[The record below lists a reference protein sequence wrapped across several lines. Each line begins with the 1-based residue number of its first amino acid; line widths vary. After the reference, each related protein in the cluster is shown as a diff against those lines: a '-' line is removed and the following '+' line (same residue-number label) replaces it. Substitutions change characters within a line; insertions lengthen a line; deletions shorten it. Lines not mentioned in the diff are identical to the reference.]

1 MSTTPTRSASS
12 VGSAV
17 PVPKSVAADTR
28 SLAERAR
35 VGEPFISANDD
46 YSQQMAVLQSSIP
59 EGLHVR
65 WVSIH
70 NSAQINKHVANG
82 YTFVRVDDGITTLH
96 EMHTTD
102 ASGQYICV
110 GDCILM
116 ACAKEHFVARR
127 KRDADTTAR
136 RLDAYISGET
146 VKEIAAKKT
155 KGRGITIFED
165 STTEEK
171 STP

>member
-1 MSTTPTRSASS
+1 MTTPNRSA
-12 VGSAV
+12 GSANNTT
-17 PVPKSVAADTR
+17 PVPKSVAMDHR

-35 VGEPFISANDD
+35 VGEPYIVSNDD
-46 YSQQMAVLQSSIP
+46 YAQQMSVLEASIP
-59 EGLHVR
+59 AGIYVR

-82 YTFVRVDDGITTLH
+82 YTFVKVEDEITTVHGL
-96 EMHTTD
+96 HTTD

-116 ACAKEHFVARR
+116 ACAKEHFLARR
-127 KRDADTTAR
+127 KHNDATTAN
-136 RLDAYISGET
+136 RLDAYVSGEA
-146 VKEIAAKKT
+146 VKELAKQ
-155 KGRGITIFED
+155 KGKGKGITIFEN
-165 STTEEK
+165 SSAEEL